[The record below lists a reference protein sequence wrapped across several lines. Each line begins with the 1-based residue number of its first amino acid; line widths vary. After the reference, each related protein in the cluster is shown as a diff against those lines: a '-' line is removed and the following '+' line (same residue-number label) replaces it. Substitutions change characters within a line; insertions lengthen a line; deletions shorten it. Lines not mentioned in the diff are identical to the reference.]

1 MSIANWGG
9 RLWRGAARAGAS
21 GANPK
26 SIGADVPSH
35 GAGLRACSV
44 EDLLADHKDVIAR
57 IKLCYGCDNATF
69 HADLLQPV
77 QNYAAY
83 VNALPAT
90 RASYYSGPGGLLRL
104 GLETAFYALQA
115 TDSQI
120 FAGRQTISS
129 RRVLEP
135 RWRRAVFLA
144 GLCGELYRCLG
155 QVKVRD
161 AQGDAW
167 QPYLAPLTAWLRQ
180 RRCASFTVHWSAG
193 PERRA
198 LGVFALPMIVPGA
211 MLEDLA
217 HGNEVIVPN
226 LLASVS
232 GMATYHEHNL
242 MDRLVRHAAALVI
255 ARERR
260 LSGEDAIEDDVPVHL
275 ARHLVEAMREL
286 VQSDHNWLPNAPR
299 SRLWYGQDGLYLVWP
314 NGAADIIRLLADER
328 LPGAPDNAP
337 AVLAILVADGI
348 VAETGPG
355 QSIVLVQ
362 PPGAHEPMEA
372 VRIVPPSLL
381 LADVVPPPR
390 PLEPRLAVPPDTAQP
405 PGKQPESDQPDSLLA
420 EAQCASPV
428 SETYPAPAPARKRPA
443 KPHAGGETGQTQLP
457 LPDIQSSGEAV
468 QGIRPVSPSRRE
480 GRPRSAEHGA
490 HVLDRVTSGTGQPA
504 LCAPLRLNRTVAG
517 VLSAIVGT
525 LHGDR
530 PQCHVVDGALFVP
543 LAALAAHGVDAR
555 QAWRSLDDAGMLV
568 QDDSGEGVQTEQ
580 IAGSR
585 IPGVRIAARFVT
597 GLPTAPDKAG

>member
-1 MSIANWGG
+1 MSIANWCA
-9 RLWRGAARAGAS
+9 RLWRGAAREGPSGADPKPAGAH
-21 GANPK
+21 A
-26 SIGADVPSH
+26 PSP
-35 GAGLRACSV
+35 GAGMRARSV
-44 EDLLADHKDVIAR
+44 EDLLAEHKDVIAR

-90 RASYYSGPGGLLRL
+90 RSSYYSGPGGLLRL

-155 QVKVRD
+155 QVRVRD
-161 AQGDAW
+161 AQGGAW
-167 QPYLAPLTAWLRQ
+167 QPYLSPLTAWLRQ
-180 RRCASFTVHWSAG
+180 RRCTTFTAQWSVG

-198 LGVFALPMIVPGA
+198 LGLFALPMIVPAA

-217 HGNEVIVPN
+217 QDNEVIVPN

-255 ARERR
+255 AREHREV
-260 LSGEDAIEDDVPVHL
+260 GGDALEDDVPVHL

-328 LPGAPDNAP
+328 LPGAPDNAL
-337 AVLAILVADGI
+337 AALAILVAGGI
-348 VAETGPG
+348 VADDGPAEH
-355 QSIVLVQ
+355 VLLVH
-362 PPGAHEPMEA
+362 PPGAQEPLEA

-390 PLEPRLAVPPDTAQP
+390 PLEQRLAVPMDAERTRRTQP
-405 PGKQPESDQPDSLLA
+405 AGGQMDRQLA
-420 EAQCASPV
+420 ETECTSPLPQAV
-428 SETYPAPAPARKRPA
+428 SMPAPTRKRSP
-443 KPHAGGETGQTQLP
+443 KPHVDGESGQAQLSLQDVAP
-457 LPDIQSSGEAV
+457 SDEAV
-468 QGIRPVSPSRRE
+468 QGTRRATPSRRA
-480 GRPRSAEHGA
+480 GGPRPGEHAA
-490 HVLDRVTSGTGQPA
+490 HGNDQATPCAGPPA
-504 LCAPLRLNRTVAG
+504 LRAPLRLNTTVAG
-517 VLSAIVGT
+517 ALSAIVGT

-530 PQCHVVDGALFVP
+530 PQCHLVAGAVLVP
-543 LAALAAHGVDAR
+543 LASLASHGVDAR
-555 QAWRSLDDAGMLV
+555 QAWRSLDDAGMLL
-568 QDDSGEGVQTEQ
+568 QDDSGEGVQSEQ

-585 IPGVRIAARFVT
+585 VPGVRIAAGFVT
-597 GLPTAPDKAG
+597 GLAAPVNSG

>member
-1 MSIANWGG
+1 
-9 RLWRGAARAGAS
+9 
-21 GANPK
+21 
-26 SIGADVPSH
+26 
-35 GAGLRACSV
+35 V
-44 EDLLADHKDVIAR
+44 EDLLAEHKDVIAR

-90 RASYYSGPGGLLRL
+90 RASYYCGSGGLLRL

-155 QVKVRD
+155 QVTVRD
-161 AQGDAW
+161 AQGGAW

-180 RRCASFTVHWSAG
+180 RRCATFTVQWSAG

-198 LGVFALPMIVPGA
+198 LGLFALPMIVPAG
-211 MLEDLA
+211 MLDDLA
-217 HGNEVIVPN
+217 QDNEVIVPN

-260 LSGEDAIEDDVPVHL
+260 VSGDDALGDDVPVHL

-337 AVLAILVADGI
+337 AALAILVAGGV
-348 VAETGPG
+348 VADVGPAER
-355 QSIVLVQ
+355 IVLVY
-362 PPGAHEPMEA
+362 PPGAQAPLEA
-372 VRIVPPSLL
+372 VRIAPPSLL

-390 PLEPRLAVPPDTAQP
+390 PLEQRLAVPVDAERTRRTQP
-405 PGKQPESDQPDSLLA
+405 AGDPVDSQSA
-420 EAQCASPV
+420 ETECTSPV
-428 SETYPAPAPARKRPA
+428 PDAVPVPAPARKRSP
-443 KPHAGGETGQTQLP
+443 KPQVDGESGQAQLP
-457 LPDIQSSGEAV
+457 LQDVAPSDEVV
-468 QGIRPVSPSRRE
+468 QGKCRDAPPLSVGVPRPGER
-480 GRPRSAEHGA
+480 AAHGNDQA
-490 HVLDRVTSGTGQPA
+490 TPCAGHPA
-504 LCAPLRLNRTVAG
+504 LRAPLRLNRTVAG
-517 VLSAIVGT
+517 ALSAIVGT

-530 PQCHVVDGALFVP
+530 PQCHVVGGALFVP
-543 LAALAAHGVDAR
+543 LAALATHGVDAR
-555 QAWRSLDDAGMLV
+555 QAWRSLDDAGMLLL
-568 QDDSGEGVQTEQ
+568 DDSGEGVQSEQ

-585 IPGVRIAARFVT
+585 IPGVRIAGGFVT
-597 GLPTAPDKAG
+597 GLAAPVNAS